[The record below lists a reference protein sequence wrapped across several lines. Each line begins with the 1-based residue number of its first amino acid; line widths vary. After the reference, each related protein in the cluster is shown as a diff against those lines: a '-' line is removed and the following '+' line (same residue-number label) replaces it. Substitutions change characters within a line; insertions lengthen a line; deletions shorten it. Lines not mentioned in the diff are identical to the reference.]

1 MVNIKHFGF
10 IESISHIIDHVLGEA
25 WLWSGQSGF
34 ECLGFFLAQDLG
46 EVT

>member
-10 IESISHIIDHVLGEA
+10 IESISHKA